1 MARRVTTTRPPA
13 EAEAAATISA
23 FVGNRANGHARPT
36 KGKNGRKL
44 ATVERLAREVYERV
58 SADGAVTNAPELVAL
73 YAALHH
79 AVYGVFPGELQ
90 GKTWVYACAAAK
102 RLVTEQ
108 FAGDYDAAR
117 EFLRWVWQRE
127 QGREKWRRENLG
139 KKGGSA
145 NASGRIGWALQF
157 ARQALVTDY
166 RTAQNR
172 ELG

>member
-1 MARRVTTTRPPA
+1 MARRVTTFRPPA
-13 EAEAAATISA
+13 EAEAAAAISA
-23 FVGNRANGHARPT
+23 FVGKRANGRRSKV

-44 ATVERLAREVYERV
+44 ETVERLAREVYERA
-58 SADGAVTNAPELVAL
+58 SADGPIINAPELVAL
-73 YAALHH
+73 YAALHSE
-79 AVYGVFPGELQ
+79 VYGVFPAELQ
-90 GKTWVYACAAAK
+90 GKTWVHACAAAK
-102 RLVTEQ
+102 RLVAEQ
-108 FAGDYDAAR
+108 FGGDYAAAT